1 MNENPAVIVLI
12 IVCFTS
18 LLIFAPHTKTCTEP
32 KTTSRARIKIRNEMT
47 VEGNNATRSSS
58 FAEHKHTAAMANFA
72 KGGCAKPY
80 RQMKV
85 SDFHLALTQS

>member
-1 MNENPAVIVLI
+1 
-12 IVCFTS
+12 
-18 LLIFAPHTKTCTEP
+18 
-32 KTTSRARIKIRNEMT
+32 MT